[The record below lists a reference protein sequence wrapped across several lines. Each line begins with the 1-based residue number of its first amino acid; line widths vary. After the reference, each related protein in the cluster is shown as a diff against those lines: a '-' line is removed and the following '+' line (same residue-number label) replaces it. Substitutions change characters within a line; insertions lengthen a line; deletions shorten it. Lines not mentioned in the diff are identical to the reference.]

1 MRRHISTRGRFTV
14 NLPTFKRLH
23 LPKSAWIW
31 RWALTLVLALGLI
44 ALADTL
50 TLKRL
55 EWLAEDLRLKI
66 RANVHPQ
73 APSGQVVL
81 LAVDEASVKA
91 NGKWPFARETHGQL
105 MDLLGRDSAARPAV
119 LAWDFTFT
127 DASFEPAVDRKLTD
141 PLRDLPYPVIM
152 GAFADQATNGLWS
165 GGQLARTLGKTKI
178 LPCSVEALAM
188 LDDVRG
194 GNLPIP
200 GLLET
205 TRFAVLDAKADGDG
219 VVRKI
224 PLVVRMGARV
234 FPGLVLQTL
243 MTYWE
248 VKPDGVEI
256 LPGDA
261 LVLRS
266 DKIGERRIPMDER
279 GRFVVNYRYEPADS
293 QNPVGIP
300 TLSYTGDDKYPGVT
314 DRLIPRV
321 EFGDTSVA
329 APDTGGRIVV
339 VGQVATGLTDLGP
352 SPLRGESPKV
362 LFHLNAMENIMAEDY
377 LRHAPMWPLL
387 LGLLLAGLGAA
398 QVLEKYTFRHY
409 VGMLIFLV
417 VLPTAGGMTALLA
430 GEWMV
435 PLAVPL
441 VGLGLQQAVF
451 TTMKIREEQQKRDR
465 IRRMFGSYVS
475 PELVK
480 RMVEARAEPQLGGH
494 EAEITAFFS
503 DIQGFSAFSEVLSPS
518 DLVVL
523 LNEYLGGMTDIL
535 QTEGGAL
542 DKYIGDAIVAMFGGL
557 VPLPN
562 HAARACEAVAKMQK
576 KQAELRAYWKSQGTR
591 WPPLVHA
598 MRTRIG
604 LNSGQV
610 VVGNMG
616 SHHRFNY
623 TMMGDV
629 VNLAAR
635 CESGSKSLGVYSMAT
650 ENTVRLARE
659 TGCACVFRS
668 LDCIKVKGRR
678 EPVEMFEIVGL
689 EEDVTP
695 QTRACLEKFAEGRA
709 LYLKQAWT
717 EAIAAFGEAAKLEFF
732 QPGRDDGVESNPS
745 LVMIERCEEMLLDPP
760 APDWDGVYVM
770 KGK

>member
-1 MRRHISTRGRFTV
+1 LITIGV
-14 NLPTFKRLH
+14 G
-23 LPKSAWIW
+23 A
-31 RWALTLVLALGLI
+31 ALFL
-44 ALADTL
+44 LADTL

-55 EWLAEDLRLKI
+55 EWLAEDMRLKI
-66 RANVHPQ
+66 RASVRPE

-81 LAVDEASVKA
+81 LAVDELSVKA
-91 NGKWPFARETHGQL
+91 NGKWPFAREMHGQL
-105 MDLLGRDSAARPAV
+105 FDHLGKDEVARPAV
-119 LAWDFTFT
+119 MAWDFTFT
-127 DASFEPAVDRKLTD
+127 DPSFKPEWDEAMVA
-141 PLRDLPYPVIM
+141 PLRTLPFPVVM

-165 GGQLARTLGKTKI
+165 AGKLVRTLGKTRP
-178 LPCSVEALAM
+178 LPCSAEALAM
-188 LDDVRG
+188 LQDVRG

-205 TRFAVLDAKADGDG
+205 THFAVLDAQADGDG

-224 PLVVRMGARV
+224 PLVVRMGSRV

-243 MTYWE
+243 LTYWE
-248 VKPDGVEI
+248 VKPDDVEI
-256 LPGDA
+256 LPGEA
-261 LVLRS
+261 LVVRS
-266 DKIGERRIPMDER
+266 AKIGERRIPMDR
-279 GRFVVNYRYEPADS
+279 LGRYVVNYRFEQADAA
-293 QNPVGIP
+293 NTFGIP
-300 TLSYTGDDKYPGVT
+300 TLSYTGDDKHPGVT
-314 DRLIPRV
+314 DRLMVRV
-321 EFGDTSVA
+321 GFGDTSVEPPA
-329 APDTGGRIVV
+329 TGGRIVV
-339 VGQVATGLTDLGP
+339 VGQVATGLTDIGP

-362 LFHLNAMENIMAEDY
+362 LFHINAMENILAEDY

-387 LGLLLAGLGAA
+387 AGLLLAGVGAA
-398 QVLEKYTFRHY
+398 QVLEKYSFRNY
-409 VGMLIFLV
+409 VGTFVFLV
-417 VLPTAGGMTALLA
+417 VLPTAGGLTALLA
-430 GEWMV
+430 GDLMI
-435 PLAVPL
+435 PLAIPL
-441 VGLGLQQAVF
+441 AGLALQQTVF
-451 TTMKIREEQQKRDR
+451 TLMKIREEQEKRDR
-465 IRRMFGSYVS
+465 IRKMFGSYVS
-475 PELVK
+475 PELVR

-494 EAEITAFFS
+494 EEEITAFFS
-503 DIQGFSAFSEVLSPS
+503 DIQGFSAFSEVLSPP

-576 KQAELRAYWKSQGTR
+576 KQAELRAYWQSQGTR

-604 LNSGQV
+604 LNSGEV

-650 ENTVRLARE
+650 ENTVRRARE
-659 TGCACVFRS
+659 AGCACVFRS
-668 LDCIKVKGRR
+668 LDRIKVKGRR
-678 EPVEMFEIVGL
+678 EPVEMFEVVGL

-695 QTRACLEKFAEGRA
+695 QTRACLEKFAEARA
-709 LYLKQAWT
+709 LYLKQAWP
-717 EAIAAFGEAAKLEFF
+717 EAIAAFTESAKLEFF
-732 QPGRDDGVESNPS
+732 QPERDAGVESNPS
-745 LVMIERCEEMLLDPP
+745 LVMIERCEHMLHEPP
-760 APDWDGVYVM
+760 PPDWDGVYVM